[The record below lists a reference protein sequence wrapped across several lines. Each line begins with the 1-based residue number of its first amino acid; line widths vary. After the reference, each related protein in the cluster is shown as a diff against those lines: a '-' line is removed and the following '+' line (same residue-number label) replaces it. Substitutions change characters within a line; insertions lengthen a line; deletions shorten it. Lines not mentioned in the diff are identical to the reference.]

1 MDLLP
6 INAGKVQAPFNDSRL
21 SENIDKTG
29 SAFARKVSISEE
41 LMPTDVAS
49 AKWVDADNNDFSHKT
64 GHKRAAT
71 DILPKIIETEL
82 ETLTIEPV
90 KRPKIA
96 ATETAHWPVIDQSL
110 IESTQV
116 AKTALLQPYS
126 PDSIAPPAQAI
137 AREVHGVQHSCR
149 TAIWAVALLQQ
160 RKLHGDRL
168 AREFP
173 DQMIPLLIK
182 TCLFHDTGREG
193 DGFDT
198 LEWERA
204 SADNLREHL
213 RNFGVD
219 QSLAWQCGEAICHKD
234 NPKGCEHLPEAI
246 QTLRSLLHDADT
258 LDVMRVRESFYMD
271 RLECFATCKDDQQRQ
286 EWRLLAE
293 EVCQVIARQ
302 GDLWYPTKL
311 QDSNTDL
318 EHFFSIGDPSL
329 CENTKKQWEHHP
341 SPFSYQL
348 FSIGE
353 QSGVVRELITPYTGQ
368 LTEPQESS
376 FSLAK
381 LTQQSVAMEEC
392 RSSTWPAGLY
402 NDPVSQQVY
411 AIKPA
416 SCELS
421 ARNQLLMANLAGLL
435 GITVPQSFVHQEEGH
450 FYVVSPVPK
459 QWQGKLKGGEATLRS
474 MAPEQWAR
482 LMLINVIVGNEN
494 MVNSAWEGI
503 ELTPE
508 GEPVMFHWD
517 YAGMATRYP
526 CPEKPEPD
534 PKPDDFSSMPL
545 LLQKLRNPQAPSMN
559 SLLIY
564 NPCVDILA
572 QLEDDLL
579 GHTLKDILRQID
591 WQVLDRQ
598 IEHSGFL
605 PGDRSWLRQ
614 TIHDRIAWLTTRFP
628 NSLEA
633 GERVS
638 MAEYKAIEA
647 AGIRGG
653 WLPVKGPD
661 IRGGH
666 IGISQLLDANGQPI
680 TRMTLKL
687 SREAGNKLADN
698 LALERGLHRLAS
710 RVEYTNSAL
719 NRFYRDW
726 RSDLTS
732 LAKDCD
738 GMAEQLTRDKTR
750 WHEKDQDSIANT
762 VTILQ
767 DIASKCRASLAADL
781 PSIAKLPT
789 IETPLP
795 FPALPARVSS
805 RIGEE
810 VEAKVEL
817 AEFSHGFAKLTGQKV
832 SYLSPEQLKVTRLSA
847 SPVRAVELESV
858 VCEGGSILFS
868 APNLP
873 EALSFENQ
881 LTLTFGGHS
890 KSVVEALFR
899 ELAGLGLGAERPDT
913 TDLEEQWL
921 DALAD
926 CHGCLGDMNLTVAAD
941 LNAPVNIGKKAF
953 LKELLNFSDE
963 ELLDWEIHSR
973 IRAGRWVQLRPGF
986 LHGISATPARKFCP
1000 AHDTKFC
1007 ADREGKEERFVTD
1020 SLKNDAT
1027 LSSFERRTQIGI
1039 EPAWHIHP
1047 SASLARMKCDT
1058 GYAFTRIIED
1068 GELAD
1073 YSERIHEDGIMCMK
1087 LTSETLG
1094 RMDAEVYDNQC
1105 QFNKALGLD
1114 AFARNEKIIKQS
1126 NCDYQS
1132 LIQLN
1137 NPANPQE
1144 TRFSNPLSLFDELNL
1159 LDISSSESQRQLLS
1173 ILKKRFS
1180 HWPDGRPLEQLF
1192 RKSWSAHYHELISED
1207 SSVDE
1212 NIKNLIKVFGEKG
1225 IQSLLEQN
1233 PKLLEGRLDS
1243 LDGIEPKGSLHKGWI
1258 KRKLTGIDFSRCSM
1272 NGTVLKSVS
1281 FDECKFNTELLNS
1294 AIIED
1299 GTFTNCS
1306 FEGKR
1311 FSSSILD
1318 NARFD
1323 VESNKDG
1330 RVCESTHRLSQILYQ
1345 SCVNDDNKFNLK
1357 QWLEVMGK
1365 SHCLRCGPTPL
1376 DDLSRD
1382 ILSQHIEIIKKSYP
1396 QQLSDIIYGF
1406 FSIRFE
1412 NAANAISFVE
1422 NNPKFYDRK
1431 IKDLKDLYFEFR
1443 TIFLKEGEY
1452 CSQGSPFAHLFG
1464 LHNVKRD
1471 DYSREAVL
1479 ALMLNVINLV
1489 LFPEAN
1495 DKYIDFGINGN
1506 SADDHCLK
1514 AIPEVSGGSTQSH
1527 SISCPETDDES
1538 LDRMK
1543 RYKAHLCMHRLTE
1556 YREYIHQFWEE
1567 CSEKSQVT
1575 IAKHC
1580 LLHQNVVV
1588 SPLTTRAFFKLLS
1601 KEHCEKNWRDIYL
1614 ANMSKHIGIEYKW
1627 RMLLVDKIGEWAK
1640 TTKFY

>member
-1 MDLLP
+1 M
-6 INAGKVQAPFNDSRL
+6 V
-21 SENIDKTG
+21 
-29 SAFARKVSISEE
+29 
-41 LMPTDVAS
+41 
-49 AKWVDADNNDFSHKT
+49 
-64 GHKRAAT
+64 
-71 DILPKIIETEL
+71 
-82 ETLTIEPV
+82 
-90 KRPKIA
+90 
-96 ATETAHWPVIDQSL
+96 
-110 IESTQV
+110 
-116 AKTALLQPYS
+116 
-126 PDSIAPPAQAI
+126 
-137 AREVHGVQHSCR
+137 
-149 TAIWAVALLQQ
+149 
-160 RKLHGDRL
+160 
-168 AREFP
+168 
-173 DQMIPLLIK
+173 PLLIK

-193 DGFDT
+193 DGNDT
-198 LEWERA
+198 PEWERA

-234 NPKGCEHLPEAI
+234 NPEGCEHLPETI

-258 LDVMRVRESFYMD
+258 LDVMRVRGCFYMD
-271 RLECFATCKDDQQRQ
+271 RLECFAACQDDQQRQ
-286 EWRLLAE
+286 DWRLLAE

-302 GDLWYPTKL
+302 GDLWYPIKL
-311 QDSNTDL
+311 QDSNASH
-318 EHFFSIGDPSL
+318 EHFFSIGDASL

-368 LTEPQESS
+368 LAEPLVSS

-381 LTQQSVAMEEC
+381 LTPQAAAMEEC
-392 RSSTWPAGLY
+392 QSSTLSAGLY
-402 NDPVSQQVY
+402 TDLVSQQVY
-411 AIKPA
+411 SIKPA

-435 GITVPQSFVHQEEGH
+435 GIRVPESFVHQEEGH

-459 QWQGKLKGGEATLRS
+459 QWQDKLKGGEATLRS
-474 MAPEQWAR
+474 LSPEQWAR
-482 LMLINVIVGNEN
+482 LMLINVMVGNEN

-534 PKPDDFSSMPL
+534 PKPDDFSSMPV
-545 LLQKLRNPQAPSMN
+545 LLQKLRNPQAPPMN
-559 SLLIY
+559 SLPID

-579 GHTLKDILRQID
+579 GHTLKDILRQVD
-591 WQVLDRQ
+591 WQALDRL

-653 WLPVKGPD
+653 WLPVKGRD
-661 IRGGH
+661 IRGGQ
-666 IGISQLLDANGQPI
+666 IGISQLLDANDQPI

-710 RVEYTNSAL
+710 RVKYTHCRL
-719 NRFYRDW
+719 NDDYRDW

-738 GMAEQLTRDKTR
+738 GLAEQLTGDKTR
-750 WHEKDQDSIANT
+750 WHAKNQHTIDNT

-767 DIASKCRASLAADL
+767 DIANKCRASLAADR
-781 PSIAKLPT
+781 PSIAKLPA
-789 IETPLP
+789 IKTPLP
-795 FPALPARVSS
+795 APVFPARVSS

-832 SYLSPEQLKVTRLSA
+832 SYLSPEQLEVTHLSA

-858 VCEGGSILFS
+858 VCEGGSIVFS
-868 APNLP
+868 PPNQP

-890 KSVVEALFR
+890 KTVVEALFR
-899 ELAGLGLGAERPDT
+899 ELAGLGIDGERPDT

-926 CHGCLGDMNLTVAAD
+926 CHGCLGDMNLAVAAD
-941 LNAPVNIGKKAF
+941 LNTPVNIGKKAF
-953 LKELLNFSDE
+953 LRELLNFSDE
-963 ELLDWEIHSR
+963 QLTWEIHSR
-973 IRAGRWVQLRPGF
+973 IRAGRWVQLRPGSPQ
-986 LHGISATPARKFCP
+986 GISATPARKFCP
-1000 AHDTKFC
+1000 AHDIKFC
-1007 ADREGKEERFVTD
+1007 ADRQGNEKQFVIN

-1027 LSSFERRTQIGI
+1027 LSSFERRTQIGM
-1039 EPAWHIHP
+1039 EPTWHIHP
-1047 SASLARMKCDT
+1047 IASLRRMKCDT

-1068 GELAD
+1068 DELAD
-1073 YSERIHEDGIMCMK
+1073 YSERIYEAGVVCMK

-1105 QFNKALGLD
+1105 QFNEALGLD

-1126 NCDYQS
+1126 TSDYQS
-1132 LIQLN
+1132 LIQHN

-1159 LDISSSESQRQLLS
+1159 LDISSPEDTRQLFY

-1192 RKSWSAHYHELISED
+1192 RQSWSVLYHEITCKGSEFD
-1207 SSVDE
+1207 KG
-1212 NIKNLIKVFGEKG
+1212 IKSLVKVCGEKG
-1225 IQSLLEQN
+1225 IQSLIEQN
-1233 PKLLEGRLDS
+1233 PKLLEGKLDS
-1243 LDGIEPKGSLHKGWI
+1243 LDGLKLKGSAWI
-1258 KRKLTGIDFSRCSM
+1258 ERIDFRGCSM
-1272 NGTVLKSVS
+1272 NGTVLQSVT
-1281 FDECKFNTELLNS
+1281 FEKCKFNTELLNS
-1294 AIIED
+1294 AIIEK
-1299 GTFTNCS
+1299 CS
-1306 FEGKR
+1306 FFKCSFNGQR

-1318 NARFD
+1318 NAYFH
-1323 VESNKDG
+1323 VESDRYG
-1330 RVCESTHRLSQILYQ
+1330 RVYESTRRLSRILYQ
-1345 SCVNDDNKFNLK
+1345 SCVNQHNEFNLK
-1357 QWLEVMGK
+1357 QWLKVMGK
-1365 SHCLRCGPTPL
+1365 SHCLRFDSTPL

-1382 ILSQHIEIIKKSYP
+1382 ILSQNIEEIKRSYP
-1396 QQLSDIIYGF
+1396 QQLSDIIYGVL
-1406 FSIRFE
+1406 SIDFK
-1412 NAANAISFVE
+1412 NIANAISFVE
-1422 NNPKFYDRK
+1422 NNPEFYIRK
-1431 IKDLKDLYFEFR
+1431 IKDFKYVYFEFR
-1443 TIFLKEGEY
+1443 TNFLKEGPY
-1452 CSQGSPFAHLFG
+1452 YVCADDPFARLFP
-1464 LHNVKRD
+1464 LHSVERND
-1471 DYSREAVL
+1471 FSREAVL
-1479 ALMLNVINLV
+1479 ALMLNIINLL
-1489 LFPEAN
+1489 LFPESN
-1495 DKYIDFGINGN
+1495 DQYIDFGVNTN
-1506 SADDHCLK
+1506 SADDDCLK
-1514 AIPEVSGGSTQSH
+1514 AIPEVNSESAQNN
-1527 SISCPETDDES
+1527 TDD
-1538 LDRMK
+1538 LALVKMQN
-1543 RYKAHLCMHRLTE
+1543 YKARLCMFRLKE

-1567 CSEKSQVT
+1567 CSEKSQLT

-1580 LLHQNVVV
+1580 LLHQNVIV
-1588 SPLTTRAFFKLLS
+1588 SPLTTREFLNVVS
-1601 KEHCEKNWRDIYL
+1601 KEHDGKNWLKIYL
-1614 ANMSKHIGIEYKW
+1614 VNMEKHIKIEEEW
-1627 RMLLVDKIGEWAK
+1627 RPMLVEEIGEWSK
-1640 TTKFY
+1640 DKKLY

>member
-1 MDLLP
+1 MDSLLGKTVGGTREETP
-6 INAGKVQAPFNDSRL
+6 FAGSSL

-29 SAFARKVSISEE
+29 TAFARKVSISRE

-49 AKWVDADNNDFSHKT
+49 AKRDEAANIHCMRNV
-64 GHKRAAT
+64 GQEVAAT
-71 DILPKIIETEL
+71 DIPPKIIETGL

-90 KRPKIA
+90 KKRRKIA
-96 ATETAHWPVIDQSL
+96 ATETAHWPVIDPSL

-116 AKTALLQPYS
+116 AKTALLQPYRPS
-126 PDSIAPPAQAI
+126 NIFPSAQTI
-137 AREVHGVQHSCR
+137 ARQVHGLQHSCR

-168 AREFP
+168 ARAFP
-173 DQMIPLLIK
+173 DDMIPLLIK
-182 TCLFHDTGREG
+182 ACLFHDTGREG
-193 DGFDT
+193 DGNDT
-198 LEWERA
+198 PEWERA

-258 LDVMRVRESFYMD
+258 LDVMRVRGSFYMD
-271 RLECFATCKDDQQRQ
+271 RLECFSDCQDDQQRQ
-286 EWRLLAE
+286 EWRELAE
-293 EVCQVIARQ
+293 EVCRVIARQ
-302 GDLWYPTKL
+302 GDLWYPIKL
-311 QDSNTDL
+311 QDSDASC
-318 EHFFSIGDPSL
+318 EHFFSIGDASL

-368 LTEPQESS
+368 LAEPQESS

-381 LTQQSVAMEEC
+381 LTPQAAAMEEC
-392 RSSTWPAGLY
+392 QSTWPAGLY

-421 ARNQLLMANLAGLL
+421 ARNQLLMAKLAGLL
-435 GITVPQSFVHQEEGH
+435 GITIPESFVHEEEGH
-450 FYVVSPVPK
+450 FYVVSSVPI
-459 QWQGKLKGGEATLRS
+459 QWQGELKGGEAILRS
-474 MAPEQWAR
+474 LSQEQWAR
-482 LMLINVIVGNEN
+482 LLLVNVIVGNEN

-526 CPEKPEPD
+526 CPEKPEPAS
-534 PKPDDFSSMPL
+534 KTDDFSSMPL
-545 LLQKLRNPQAPSMN
+545 LLHKLRNPQAPPMN
-559 SLLIY
+559 SLPIY
-564 NPCVDILA
+564 NPCVDILSE
-572 QLEDDLL
+572 LEDDLL
-579 GHTLKDILRQID
+579 GHTLKDILRQVD
-591 WQVLDRQ
+591 WQALDRQ
-598 IEHSGFL
+598 IENSGFL

-653 WLPVKGPD
+653 WLPVKGRD

-710 RVEYTNSAL
+710 RVRYTNSAL
-719 NRFYRDW
+719 NRRYRDW

-732 LAKDCD
+732 LANDCD
-738 GMAEQLTRDKTR
+738 GMAEQLTGDKTR

-767 DIASKCRASLAADL
+767 DIANKCRASLAADL
-781 PSIAKLPT
+781 PSIAKLPV
-789 IETPLP
+789 IKTPLP
-795 FPALPARVSS
+795 APVFPARVSS

-832 SYLSPEQLKVTRLSA
+832 SYLSPEQLKVNRLSA

-868 APNLP
+868 PPNLP

-881 LTLTFGGHS
+881 LTLTFAGHS
-890 KSVVEALFR
+890 KTVVEALFR
-899 ELAGLGLGAERPDT
+899 ELAGLGIDGERPDT

-926 CHGCLGDMNLTVAAD
+926 CHGCLGDMNLAVAAD
-941 LNAPVNIGKKAF
+941 LNTPVNIGKKAF
-953 LKELLNFSDE
+953 LKEVLNFSDE

-973 IRAGRWVQLRPGF
+973 IRAGRWVQLRPGSPQ
-986 LHGISATPARKFCP
+986 GISATPDRKFCP
-1000 AHDTKFC
+1000 AHDIQFC
-1007 ADREGKEERFVTD
+1007 ADREGSEERFMID
-1020 SLKNDAT
+1020 SLSNDAT
-1027 LSSFERRTQIGI
+1027 LSSFERRTQIGM
-1039 EPAWHIHP
+1039 EPTWHINP
-1047 SASLARMKCDT
+1047 RASLRRMKCDT

-1068 GELAD
+1068 AELAD
-1073 YSERIHEDGIMCMK
+1073 YSGRVYENGIMCMK

-1094 RMDAEVYDNQC
+1094 RMDAEIYDNQC

-1126 NCDYQS
+1126 TCDYQS
-1132 LIQLN
+1132 LIQHN
-1137 NPANPQE
+1137 NSANPQE

-1173 ILKKRFS
+1173 ILKRRYS

-1192 RKSWSAHYHELISED
+1192 RQSWSVLYHEIICEGSQFD
-1207 SSVDE
+1207 KS
-1212 NIKNLIKVFGEKG
+1212 IKSLVKVCGEKD
-1225 IQSLLEQN
+1225 IQSLIEQN
-1233 PKLLEGRLDS
+1233 PQLSKGRLDS
-1243 LDGIEPKGSLHKGWI
+1243 LDGLKLKGGFNIKGV
-1258 KRKLTGIDFSRCSM
+1258 DFRGCSM
-1272 NGTVLKSVS
+1272 NGTVLQSVS
-1281 FDECKFNTELLNS
+1281 FEECKFKTELLNN
-1294 AIIED
+1294 ATIEN
-1299 GTFTNCS
+1299 GFFAKCS

-1318 NARFD
+1318 NSRFH
-1323 VESNKDG
+1323 VENDQDG
-1330 RVCESTHRLSQILYQ
+1330 LVYESTQQLSRILYQ
-1345 SCVNDDNKFNLK
+1345 SCVNENNEFNLQ
-1357 QWLEVMGK
+1357 QWLELMGK
-1365 SHCLRCGPTPL
+1365 SYCLRGDSAPL

-1382 ILSQHIEIIKKSYP
+1382 ILSQNVDEIIATYP
-1396 QQLSDIIYGF
+1396 QQLCRILYGL
-1406 FSIRFE
+1406 FSIEFK
-1412 NAANAISFVE
+1412 NTANAINFVRSNRE
-1422 NNPKFYDRK
+1422 FYDRK

-1443 TIFLKEGEY
+1443 TLFLEKGDY
-1452 CSQGSPFAHLFG
+1452 KGLQGDPFEELFK
-1464 LHNVKRD
+1464 LYYVKPSD
-1471 DYSREAVL
+1471 FSREAVL

-1489 LFPEAN
+1489 LFPESN
-1495 DKYIDFGINGN
+1495 DQYIDFVVNAN
-1506 SADDHCLK
+1506 SADEHDYCLK
-1514 AIPEVSGGSTQSH
+1514 AIPEVSSKTTQNNSVL
-1527 SISCPETDDES
+1527 S
-1538 LDRMK
+1538 LKKDALPLVEMRH
-1543 RYKAHLCMHRLTE
+1543 YKAWLCDSYLKE
-1556 YREYIHQFWEE
+1556 YRDYIHQFWEE
-1567 CSEKSQVT
+1567 CSEKSQLT

-1580 LLHQNVVV
+1580 LRHQNVAV
-1588 SPLTTRAFFKLLS
+1588 SPSTTEEFITLLCKGQDVENWLKLY
-1601 KEHCEKNWRDIYL
+1601 R
-1614 ANMSKHIGIEYKW
+1614 ANMEKHIKIHKEW
-1627 RMLLVDKIGEWAK
+1627 ASLLVDEFGEWANPIEL
-1640 TTKFY
+1640 Y